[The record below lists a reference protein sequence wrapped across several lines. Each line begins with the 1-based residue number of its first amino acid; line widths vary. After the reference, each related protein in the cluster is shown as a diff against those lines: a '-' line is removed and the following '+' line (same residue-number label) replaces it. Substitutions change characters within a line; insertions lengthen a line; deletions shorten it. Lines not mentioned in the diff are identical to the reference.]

1 MRHKVF
7 VLVLSLL
14 LTACRFGD
22 DGSDPPRDVNPGLPP
37 LVSTTPEDTGDGWTV
52 STAAAED
59 IDAAA
64 LSAALNRIRDG
75 EYRRVDSMV
84 VARHGRLVAEGYFN
98 GFGRDS
104 LHDLRSTGKSF
115 TSALVGIAIDQGL
128 LGVDDLASR
137 HIPNFDGHANMSD
150 RKRAITI
157 RPLLNMS
164 SGLACDD
171 WVPNS
176 PGQEERMY
184 DSSDWI
190 RFVLDLPAPFTP
202 GSVPQYCTG
211 GVVLLGHI
219 VSLRSGME
227 LDAYAQAYLFDPL
240 GIRESIWRRS
250 PDGRATGGGG
260 LRLKPRDAAK
270 LGQLYLAGGAW
281 NGTQVVPAAWVAESA
296 LPVNRLGSDGYGFLW
311 WKRSFPHHTEVT
323 VESFFTSGN
332 GGNYIFVI
340 PALDLVVTFTAS
352 NYNSR
357 ASDLPFDILTR
368 HVLPAVR

>member
-1 MRHKVF
+1 MRHKV
-7 VLVLSLL
+7 LVLFLL

-22 DGSDPPRDVNPGLPP
+22 DDSDPPRDVNPGLPP
-37 LVSTTPEDTGDGWTV
+37 SASTTPENTGDGWMV

-59 IDAAA
+59 IDATA
-64 LSAALNRIRDG
+64 LTSAFNRIREG
-75 EYRRVDSMV
+75 EYPRVDSMV

-115 TSALVGIAIDQGL
+115 TSALVGIAVEQGL
-128 LGVDDLASR
+128 LGVDDLVSG
-137 HIPNFDGHANMSD
+137 HIPNFDGYANMSD

-157 RPLLNMS
+157 RHLLNMS

-171 WVPNS
+171 WVPSS
-176 PGQEERMY
+176 PGQEEKMY
-184 DSSDWI
+184 ARQDWI
-190 RFVLDLPAPFTP
+190 GFVLDLPAVFIP

-227 LDAYAQAYLFDPL
+227 LDAYAQTYLFDPL
-240 GIRESIWRRS
+240 GIRESTWRRS

-270 LGQLYLAGGAW
+270 LGQLYLAGGVW
-281 NGTQVVPAAWVAESA
+281 NGAQVVPAAWVAESA
-296 LPVNRLGSDGYGFLW
+296 LRVNRLGSDGYGFLW
-311 WKRSFPHHTEVT
+311 WKRSFPHPTQGT

-332 GGNYIFVI
+332 GGNYVFVI

-357 ASDLPFDILTR
+357 ESDLPFEILTR